1 MGDYRL
7 RRCRGDGRV
16 FNSIRSPGA
25 GRMEVGWKE
34 GQWAVTE
41 KTRQRGLGHDKVGE
55 TGGRDLAL
63 QDPAGQSKDF
73 NFQF

>member
-1 MGDYRL
+1 
-7 RRCRGDGRV
+7 
-16 FNSIRSPGA
+16 
-25 GRMEVGWKE
+25 MEVGWKE

-41 KTRQRGLGHDKVGE
+41 KTRQRGLGQDKVGE

-63 QDPAGQSKDF
+63 QDLAGQSEGF